1 MPTATVVSRRTKEES
16 QRSTLGDFDCAT
28 GLINILW
35 SRDDLIVRNATYK
48 DAAIID
54 KLQKDNSYAVGFIQK
69 TIWDKYVFGGERN
82 FFVLIVESN
91 NDPVG
96 YTLITPGRGM
106 GSYLRIQQIEVR
118 DDARRL
124 KYGNALMAVIERF
137 ANEQNRAGAR
147 LRCRAD
153 LQSNHFW
160 QAMGFTVENVVRK
173 GAVNHVGFKASNDI
187 NLWMR
192 EFSQVPR
199 LFVPERGM
207 NPVLSGDAFLQLG
220 GKDE

>member
-1 MPTATVVSRRTKEES
+1 MSESRPS
-16 QRSTLGDFDCAT
+16 LGDFDCAT

-35 SRDDLIVRNATYK
+35 SQGDLVVRNATYQ

-54 KLQKDNSYAVGFIQK
+54 KLQKDNSYAVGFIQQ

-91 NDPVG
+91 VDPVG

-106 GSYLRIQQIEVR
+106 GSYLRIQQIAVR

-124 KYGNALMAVIERF
+124 KYGHALMAVIERF
-137 ANEQNRAGAR
+137 ATEQNRSGAR

-153 LQSNHFW
+153 LESNHFW
-160 QAMGFTVENVVRK
+160 QAMGFTIENFVRK
-173 GAVNHVGFKASNDI
+173 GAINHVGFKASNDI

-192 EFSQVPR
+192 EFLQVPR
-199 LFVPERGM
+199 LFVPERLM
-207 NPVLSGDAFLQLG
+207 SPVLTGSAKSRRGED
-220 GKDE
+220 DE

>member
-1 MPTATVVSRRTKEES
+1 MSESRPA
-16 QRSTLGDFDCAT
+16 LGDFDCAT
-28 GLINILW
+28 GLISILW
-35 SRDDLIVRNATYK
+35 SQGDLVVRNATYR
-48 DAAIID
+48 DSTIID
-54 KLQKDNSYAVGFIQK
+54 KLQRDNSYAVGFIQQ

-91 NDPVG
+91 ADPVG

-106 GSYLRIQQIEVR
+106 GSYLRIQQIAVR

-124 KYGNALMAVIERF
+124 KYGHALMAVIERF
-137 ANEQNRAGAR
+137 AKEQNRAGAR

-153 LQSNHFW
+153 LESNHFW

-199 LFVPERGM
+199 LFVPERLM
-207 NPVLSGDAFLQLG
+207 SPVLAGAAQSNKGQN
-220 GKDE
+220 DE

>member
-1 MPTATVVSRRTKEES
+1 MSKEAVVKGEQVTDK
-16 QRSTLGDFDCAT
+16 QRNSLGDFDCAT

-35 SRDDLIVRNATYK
+35 SQGDLVVRNATYK
-48 DAAIID
+48 DALIID
-54 KLQKDNSYAVGFIQK
+54 KLQKDNSYAVGFIQQ

-91 NDPVG
+91 SDPVG

-106 GSYLRIQQIEVR
+106 GSYLRIQQIAVR

-137 ANEQNRAGAR
+137 ASEQNRAGAR

-153 LQSNHFW
+153 LESNHFW

-173 GAVNHVGFKASNDI
+173 GAINHVGFKASNDI

-199 LFVPERGM
+199 LFVPERAM
-207 NPVLSGDAFLQLG
+207 NPALSGRNVLAIG
-220 GKDE
+220 VGDE